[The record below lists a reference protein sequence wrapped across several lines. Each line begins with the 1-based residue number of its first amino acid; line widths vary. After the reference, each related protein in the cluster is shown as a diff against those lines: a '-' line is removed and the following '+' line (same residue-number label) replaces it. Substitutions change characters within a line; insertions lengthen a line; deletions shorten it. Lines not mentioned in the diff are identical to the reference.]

1 MTILL
6 TNQLK
11 KDLVLIDDYYS
22 QKQLSKALEISINKM
37 MKMRDAAGLI
47 KKDKGRPKGTGMTF
61 KGEENT
67 RPKEVIAAKDRAKI
81 EIKIQKQLTVYPD
94 VETENGIKLREEKYK
109 QIQEKLLKHTIE
121 EQLEIIKDFNH
132 EQSRIEEFINK

>member
-81 EIKIQKQLTVYPD
+81 EIKIQTNGEITPLKAFREALKNLDNDIDDCIRQLNDEMNMSMKNSGMY
-94 VETENGIKLREEKYK
+94 
-109 QIQEKLLKHTIE
+109 
-121 EQLEIIKDFNH
+121 
-132 EQSRIEEFINK
+132 